1 VVAGTLLVVSMSP
14 ALGEARPAPTPALA
28 EEITVTA
35 TGVESRLAEVPAAVT
50 VLDAEDLAA
59 APGLALDDVLRQVPG
74 FTLFRRSGSRTAN
87 PTTQGPSLR
96 GVGGSGASRAL
107 VLGDGIPLND
117 PFGGWV
123 AWGRVPRLALQQV
136 EVLRGGASD
145 LYGTGALAGVVQL
158 LRRPITPG
166 AWAAEGSAGNEST
179 ASADLWSAARRSA
192 WGGALAAERVTT
204 AGAVPVARDER
215 GAVDVA
221 AGGHHTSAE
230 LTVER
235 APPADA
241 SAAGTFA
248 NSRLFARGGSFEER
262 RANGTPQQTNSTWLR
277 EAALGA
283 DVPALGGDAALRL
296 WATRER
302 YFQTFSV
309 VAADRD
315 SEVMNRDQRVPSRVR
330 GASGRWRR
338 SLGGSTTLLAGIEAR
353 RTRGESDERL
363 FTAGRIVPS
372 SSGGR
377 QDLDGAY
384 VETLLAPARRWSFA
398 AGLRGDG
405 WRNVSNPGSGGAPGV
420 RTRRDAQALSPRLS
434 ARCQASEA
442 WSLDLAG
449 YRSFRAPTLNELY
462 RGFRVGNAVTDP
474 NPRLGPERLRGAELG
489 IGWMPRSATG
499 GANARLRA
507 SLFSMDLED
516 TIANV
521 TISTTPEL
529 VRRRRENLGRTRARG
544 AELEGEAQPWRRL
557 TVAGSWLLV
566 DSTVRSFAADPA
578 LAGKRVPQV
587 PRAQASLSFGW
598 HGDAATATLA
608 ARWSASSFEDD
619 RNTAALDRFTL
630 VDAEVAHGLRRGLTA
645 FVAVENLLDEE
656 YVVGRAGVTTVG
668 TPRLVRVGIRLARGG
683 A

>member
-1 VVAGTLLVVSMSP
+1 MLAAP
-14 ALGEARPAPTPALA
+14 ALAEAEPAPTPALA

-35 TGVESRLAEVPAAVT
+35 TGVESRLADVPAAVT
-50 VLDAEDLAA
+50 VLDGVELAT
-59 APGLALDDVLRQVPG
+59 APALALDDVLRQVPG

-123 AWGRVPRLALQQV
+123 AWGRVPRLALQRV

-158 LRRPITPG
+158 LRRPIVPA
-166 AWAAEGSAGNEST
+166 AWSAEGSGGNQST
-179 ASADLWSAARRSA
+179 AAADLWSAARRGA
-192 WGGALAAERVTT
+192 WGGALAGERVTT

-221 AGGHHTSAE
+221 AGGHHTSVE
-230 LTVER
+230 LTIER
-235 APPADA
+235 APVARA
-241 SAAGTFA
+241 AAGALAGT
-248 NSRLFARGGSFEER
+248 RLFARASSFEER
-262 RANGTPQQTNSTWLR
+262 RANGTPRQTNSTWMR

-283 DVPALGGDAALRL
+283 DLPAWRGDAALRL

-309 VAADRD
+309 VATDRG
-315 SEVMNRDQRVPSRVR
+315 SEVMNRDQRVPSRVQGTSAR
-330 GASGRWRR
+330 WTRPLAGGA
-338 SLGGSTTLLAGIEAR
+338 TLLAGLEAR

-377 QDLDGAY
+377 QDLEGAF
-384 VETLLAPARRWSFA
+384 VEALLAPRPRWSFA

-405 WRNVSNPGSGGAPGV
+405 WRNVSNPGSGGTPGV

-434 ARCQASEA
+434 ARFQASDA

-449 YRSFRAPTLNELY
+449 YGSFRAPTLNELY
-462 RGFRVGNAVTDP
+462 RGFRVGNVVTDP

-489 IGWMPRSATG
+489 IGWTPRTAAAG
-499 GANARLRA
+499 VMRMRA
-507 SLFSMDLED
+507 SLFSMELED
-516 TIANV
+516 SIANV

-544 AELEGEAQPWRRL
+544 LELEGEARPTSRL
-557 TVAGSWLLV
+557 AVAASWLLV
-566 DSTVRSFAADPA
+566 DSTVRSFAADPT
-578 LAGKRVPQV
+578 LVGKRVPQV
-587 PRAQASLSFGW
+587 PRAQAAVSLSW
-598 HGDAATATLA
+598 RSAATTATVA
-608 ARWSASSFEDD
+608 GRWSAGAFEDD
-619 RNTAALDRFTL
+619 RNTATLDRFTL
-630 VDAEVAHGLRRGLTA
+630 VDAEVARELRRRLTA
-645 FVAVENLLDEE
+645 FVAAENLFDEE
-656 YVVGRAGVTTVG
+656 SVVGRAGITTVG
-668 TPRLVRVGIRLARGG
+668 TPRLVRAGLRIARGG
-683 A
+683 G

>member
-1 VVAGTLLVVSMSP
+1 VP
-14 ALGEARPAPTPALA
+14 ALGEAQPAPSPALA

-35 TGVESRLAEVPAAVT
+35 TGVESRLADVPAAVT
-50 VLDAEDLAA
+50 VLDRDELDA
-59 APGLALDDVLRQVPG
+59 APALALDDVLRQVPG

-123 AWGRVPRLALQQV
+123 AWARVPRLALQRV

-145 LYGTGALAGVVQL
+145 LYGTGALTGVIQL
-158 LRRPITPG
+158 LRRPIVPG
-166 AWAAEGSAGNEST
+166 AWAAEASAGNQST
-179 ASADLWSAARRSA
+179 ASADLWSAARRGG
-192 WGGALAAERVTT
+192 WGGSLAAERLTT
-204 AGAVPVARDER
+204 EGAVPVAPDER

-221 AGGHHTSAE
+221 AGGHQTSVE

-235 APPADA
+235 SPISGA
-241 SAAGTFA
+241 SSAGA
-248 NSRLFARGGSFEER
+248 RSRLFARGSSFEER
-262 RANGTPQQTNSTWLR
+262 RFNGTPQQTNSTWMR

-315 SEVMNRDQRVPSRVR
+315 SEVKNRDQRVPSRVR
-330 GASGRWRR
+330 GASARWTRP
-338 SLGGSTTLLAGIEAR
+338 LAGGATLLAGLEER
-353 RTRGESDERL
+353 RTRGSSDERL
-363 FTAGRIVPS
+363 FTNGRIVAS

-377 QDLDGAY
+377 QDLEGAY
-384 VETLLAPARRWSFA
+384 VEALLAPAPRWSFA

-405 WRNVSNPGSGGAPGV
+405 WRNVSNPGSGGAPPGV
-420 RTRRDAQALSPRLS
+420 RERRDAQALSPRLS
-434 ARCQASEA
+434 ARFQAGDSWA
-442 WSLDLAG
+442 LDLAG

-462 RGFRVGNAVTDP
+462 RGFRVGNVVTDP

-489 IGWMPRSATG
+489 IGWTPRTTRA
-499 GANARLRA
+499 ARVRA

-516 TIANV
+516 SIANV
-521 TISTTPEL
+521 TISSTPEL

-544 AELEGEAQPWRRL
+544 VELEGEAQPWRRL
-557 TVAGSWLLV
+557 GVAGSWLLV
-566 DSTVRSFAADPA
+566 DSTVRSFAADAA
-578 LAGKRVPQV
+578 LVGKRVPQV
-587 PRAQASLSFGW
+587 PRAQASLSFSW
-598 HGDAATATLA
+598 RGDATNATVAG
-608 ARWSASSFEDD
+608 RWSAGAFEDD

-630 VDAEVAHGLRRGLTA
+630 VDAELGRRLHPGLTV
-645 FVAVENLLDEE
+645 FVAVENLFDEE

-668 TPRLVRVGIRLARGG
+668 TPRLLRVGVRFSRGG
-683 A
+683 P